1 MKFFLLAV
9 AVCAV
14 LIPFFA
20 AAPAAEA
27 AAAAPEAIRLLVATD
42 LHYIA
47 PELTDGGVA
56 FQTLV
61 DSADGKTT
69 AYCEALTEAFIQTV
83 LEEAPDGVLL
93 TGDLSFNGERI
104 SHEALAEKLARLE
117 AAGIPVY
124 VLPGNHDLNNASA
137 RRFVK
142 ETAYLTESVSGA
154 EFGEIYSA
162 FGYEDAL
169 ARDEHSLSYMAELAP
184 GLRLLMVDANTEV
197 YPGGVREETLRWVE
211 EQLRTAQEEGVTVLA
226 ASHQNLL
233 AHSSLLSQGFVM
245 ENARALLALYE
256 TYGVPVNFSGH
267 IHMQHTG
274 QSEAGLREIATAS
287 MAVTPGC
294 YAAVTL
300 TDGVLSYESIPV
312 DVEAWAEVS
321 GVEDPNLLR
330 FSVWAEEYFLLTAR
344 NQALQELG
352 EDTPDAEAMA
362 DFFAAANLAYFTGR
376 GNTFV
381 WEGPLYERWQERQ
394 SFLSL
399 YIQSMTADE
408 GTDHTAL
415 TMSF

>member
-1 MKFFLLAV
+1 MRFFLLAV
-9 AVCAV
+9 AICAV
-14 LIPFFA
+14 LFPVLA

-27 AAAAPEAIRLLVATD
+27 ATAAPVRLLVATD

-47 PELTDGGVA
+47 PKLTDGGAA

-61 DSADGKTT
+61 DAADGKTT

-93 TGDLSFNGERI
+93 TGDLSFNGARI

-117 AAGIPVY
+117 KAGIPVY
-124 VLPGNHDLNNASA
+124 VLPGNHDLNNTSA

-154 EFGEIYSA
+154 EFEEIYGA
-162 FGYEDAL
+162 FGYEDAA
-169 ARDEHSLSYMAELAP
+169 ARDEYSLSYTAELAP
-184 GLRLLMVDANTEV
+184 GLRLLMVDVNTEA

-211 EQLRTAQEEGVTVLA
+211 EQLKAAQEEGVVILA

-233 AHSSLLSQGFVM
+233 AHSNLLSQGFVM
-245 ENARALLALYE
+245 ENARELLSLYE
-256 TYGVPVNFSGH
+256 AYGVPVNFSGH

-274 QSEAGLREIATAS
+274 QSEGGLWEIATAS

-294 YAAVTL
+294 YASVTL
-300 TDGVLSYESIPV
+300 TDGGLSYESIPV
-312 DVEAWAEVS
+312 DVEAWAAAS
-321 GVEDPNLLR
+321 GSEDQNLLH
-330 FSVWAEEYFLLTAR
+330 FSAWAEEYFLLTSR
-344 NQALQELG
+344 KQALQELG
-352 EDTPDAEAMA
+352 ADTPDAEAMA

-381 WEGPLYERWQERQ
+381 WEGPLFERWKERQ
-394 SFLSL
+394 SFTSL
-399 YIQSMTADE
+399 YIRSMTADE
-408 GTDHTAL
+408 GTDHTVL
-415 TMSF
+415 TISY